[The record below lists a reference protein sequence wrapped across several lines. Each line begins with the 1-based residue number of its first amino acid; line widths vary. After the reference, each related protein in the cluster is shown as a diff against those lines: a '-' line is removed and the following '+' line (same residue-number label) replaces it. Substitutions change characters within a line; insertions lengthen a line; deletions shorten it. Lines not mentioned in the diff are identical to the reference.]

1 MSKMLAEYYQKIIII
16 IIILLAMALGT
27 GLGSI
32 IRQGR
37 KGRNI

>member
-1 MSKMLAEYYQKIIII
+1 MSKMLAEYYQKII